1 MENAAA
7 GAHLHYTGEDTMT
20 EEVEAEEKEAWKSQQ
35 INNSAQR

>member
-1 MENAAA
+1 MQQQE
-7 GAHLHYTGEDTMT
+7 LIYTTLERTQWQT